1 MNVAKGSQEER
12 VLGLELVVLLGIA
25 VLVGSALGD
34 RLRIAPPAVLMVMGV
49 LIGLIPALRKV
60 ELPSEVVLL
69 LFLPVLLAWESLNT
83 SLREIRRHLTD
94 VALAATL
101 LVIASAAAVACV
113 AHTLGIDWGPAWAL
127 GAAVAPT
134 DATAVNAVAR
144 LLPRRDITLLR
155 AESLLNDG
163 TALVVYGIAVGVTL
177 GTEHVVVPHVGW
189 LFVLGYGGGALIGF
203 ITGTVVQWIR
213 VRMAQADAL
222 RGQALMLL
230 APFSAYLL
238 AEDVDASGVV
248 AVVVCGLML
257 SQSGPRTVRA
267 EVRVQAQHFWVVA
280 TYLLNG
286 SLFVLIGVELDFS
299 LRTMGHDEIPQALG
313 TGFAAAGTLIAVRF
327 AYYFGVAA
335 FFRTVRRGSARASG
349 TTYSPRRLTVS
360 ALSGF
365 RGAISLAAAL
375 GIPSHFDNGEPF
387 PARQLIVFV
396 TGVVIVVTMMQ
407 ALILPQVVRWAK
419 IPHDR
424 SVAREESLA
433 ESAAFESALAALPEL
448 AERLETAPA
457 VREAIVHAHQLQA
470 DAVAQR
476 CASIPDDPQ
485 ERAVQPQRL
494 TDDHVALSLAL
505 LTERRTVIVRLRD
518 TGAID
523 DTVLRRLQGRLDAEE
538 LHLRGHI
545 PVE

>member
-1 MNVAKGSQEER
+1 M
-12 VLGLELVVLLGIA
+12 LGLELVVLLGIA
-25 VLVGSALGD
+25 VLVGSAIGD
-34 RLRIAPPAVLMVMGV
+34 RLRIASPAVLMAMGV
-49 LIGLIPALRKV
+49 LIGLLPALREV

-69 LFLPVLLAWESLNT
+69 LFLPALLAWESLNT

-94 VALAATL
+94 VTLAATL
-101 LVIASAAAVACV
+101 LVVASAASVACV
-113 AHTLGIDWGPAWAL
+113 AHALGIDWGPAWAL

-134 DATAVNAVAR
+134 DATAVNVVAR

-163 TALVVYGIAVGVTL
+163 TALVVYGIAVGVTV
-177 GTEHVVVPHVGW
+177 GTEHITVPHVGW

-203 ITGTVVQWIR
+203 VTGTVVQWFR
-213 VRMAQADAL
+213 VRMAEAAAL
-222 RGQALMLL
+222 RGQVLLLL
-230 APFSAYLL
+230 APFSAYLI
-238 AEDVDASGVV
+238 AEDIDASGVV

-299 LRTMGHDEIPQALG
+299 VRTMGHDELPRALG
-313 TGFAAAGTLIAVRF
+313 TGLAVAGTLIAVRF
-327 AYYFGVAA
+327 VYYFGVAA
-335 FFRTVRRGSARASG
+335 FFRVARRGSARASG

-375 GIPSHFDNGEPF
+375 GVPAHLDNGEAF
-387 PARQLIVFV
+387 PSRQLIVFV
-396 TGVVIVVTMMQ
+396 TGVVIVVTMAQ
-407 ALILPQVVRWAK
+407 ALILPWIVRWAQL
-419 IPHDR
+419 PHDR
-424 SVAREESLA
+424 SVAHEEWLA
-433 ESAAFESALAALPEL
+433 ESAAFESALNALPDL
-448 AERLETAPA
+448 AERLNTAPTVRETIQRAHQLRAEAVARRCASMPAAPEETAP
-457 VREAIVHAHQLQA
+457 HAQQ
-470 DAVAQR
+470 
-476 CASIPDDPQ
+476 
-485 ERAVQPQRL
+485 L
-494 TDDHVALSLAL
+494 TDDHTALSLAL
-505 LTERRTVIVRLRD
+505 LSERRTMVVRLRD
-518 TGAID
+518 TGDID

-538 LHLRGHI
+538 LHLRGHV